1 MIINKKGQY
10 WEMHTVNINI
20 NININIANPL
30 DNNYLK
36 ESI

>member
-10 WEMHTVNINI
+10 WEMPTVNINI
-20 NININIANPL
+20 NIAIPL